1 MRPIWQI
8 CIPSARCNREISATE
23 PNKVPQR
30 IWQYLARII
39 LKSIKFKMYIN
50 HFMLNFRTKKQTK
63 LFTNFIFNLNIE
75 L

>member
-30 IWQYLARII
+30 IWPRDTPSPSTGTPNAI
-39 LKSIKFKMYIN
+39 SCTHN
-50 HFMLNFRTKKQTK
+50 S
-63 LFTNFIFNLNIE
+63 
-75 L
+75 